1 MQTSRASAIQP
12 LEPDAAA
19 RADKRVDV
27 WISYFVPDFQFARR
41 IAGVLDNLGYAVAPY
56 ELLNYGY
63 LPREKL
69 TPNDA
74 RCVIALWT
82 PHALEEKQIQ
92 ADARTAGNRHALIE
106 IGFREA
112 CPAQRFSDAALIN
125 FPRFDN
131 APHGAQWRELLA
143 RVRAVCGPPPKRTA
157 EFMNIA
163 PAAIATLATLVG
175 VGAGAMMIG
184 DMAHDRREAA
194 SRPFA
199 PPATQDIPNEV
210 LAAAKR
216 PSLTPTS
223 DLAIDLGGP
232 DEYIAPDLGTAPP
245 VQALPVAVE
254 GAKSAATENRSVQ
267 GPEE

>member
-1 MQTSRASAIQP
+1 MQTSRASAIP
-12 LEPDAAA
+12 AREPDATALTDK
-19 RADKRVDV
+19 RADI
-27 WISYFVPDFQFARR
+27 WISYFVPDFAFARR
-41 IAGVLDNLGYAVAPY
+41 IAEVVHNLGYTVAPY
-56 ELLNYGY
+56 ELLNYAH

-82 PHALEEKQIQ
+82 PHALKEKQIQ

-106 IGFREA
+106 IGFRGA
-112 CPAQRFSDAALIN
+112 CPDQRFSEAALIN

-143 RVRAVCGPPPKRTA
+143 RVRVVCGPPPKRTS
-157 EFMNIA
+157 ELLSMA
-163 PAAIATLATLVG
+163 PAAIATLATIAG

-184 DMAHDRREAA
+184 NMVHERREAA
-194 SRPFA
+194 ARPFT
-199 PPATQDIPNEV
+199 PPATQEIPNEV

-223 DLAIDLGGP
+223 DLGVDLGGP

-245 VQALPVAVE
+245 VPVMPLTLE
-254 GAKSAATENRSVQ
+254 AARPAPTDRSVQ